1 MASVF
6 PNTCQVIKIS
16 GFFIENVDNDA
27 LEIDERPVRVL
38 MSLDM
43 VRLKTG
49 FGCRFRYGIHHGFGL
64 RGIGA
69 VRNDKIIRQGRD
81 LVNFDDFN
89 LLCFFVIQCMNN
101 QLDEFS
107 AFFKISISF
116 RII

>member
-49 FGCRFRYGIHHGFGL
+49 FVSRKKGSPTRKVRIWPL
-64 RGIGA
+64 RMPEKRSS
-69 VRNDKIIRQGRD
+69 V
-81 LVNFDDFN
+81 
-89 LLCFFVIQCMNN
+89 
-101 QLDEFS
+101 
-107 AFFKISISF
+107 SISPTVTN
-116 RII
+116 IPAMNMPEAMPTTLPST